1 MDGIRWILGRY
12 YAGLFLPPGL
22 GKTVITLSAFVTLK
36 EYNDVDTLFV
46 IAPKQ
51 VATLVWPDEVKKW
64 EHTKHLTIGVLHGKD
79 KDTTIRKHHDIYVIN
94 PEGLNWL
101 LTKHP
106 HFFDK
111 KTIMCVFD
119 ESTCFVAGTLI
130 STPNGNVP
138 IETIKTGDIV
148 YNAFGESIVKNTFSK
163 ISYDLLKITFNNNST
178 ITCTPDHPFFTNK
191 GWLTAKELT
200 DETILYRWEGKIRPE
215 SYEVCNMQ
223 YFIRLCKQTKS
234 VYLLKELLKEVHAYY
249 YVRRYFKSKKRK
261 IFSYIQSKWYYFM
274 EQRYTMPRINKKEII
289 RIWQNTKRR
298 VFKNK
303 GREWNWYASVR
314 SIIEYGITKRF
325 QMELYSNIQTN
336 AWFPI
341 TLQTRFCERRENDWH
356 RSGWLESQ
364 LYRTTTK
371 RFEETNISGMLRVA
385 NIENIERRCK
395 EDVFNIE
402 VEGHPSYYANEV
414 LVHNCFKNHTSL
426 RFKSIKAI
434 LPKFKRRL
442 ILTGT
447 PAPNGM
453 LQLWSQIYLLDMG
466 KRLSKYITH
475 FRTKYFYQPS
485 SYNPYEFK
493 LFPDAEPEIY
503 AAINDIVMH
512 KSKDELDLPPI
523 LYNNIYVELPLG
535 VKARYKAVKD
545 DHESELDEE
554 SPIFSVNAA
563 AKASKLKQIA
573 NGNVYLEDRQV
584 SHLHDEKIE
593 AIKTLVED
601 LNSRPLLVVYE
612 FLHDLAELQKA
623 FPLAPKLIDKN
634 TNLQQVSDK
643 WNRGEVPVMFIQPKS
658 ASHGLNLQYGGCEDV
673 VWFSLTFDLE
683 LYIQTNDRVY
693 RQGIKKSVII
703 HHIIAK
709 GTVDEHV
716 LKILYGKESFQTFL
730 LDYFKK

>member
-1 MDGIRWILGRY
+1 MAKFYPHHYQDDGIKWILGRH

-22 GKTVITLSAFVTLK
+22 GKTVITLSTFAILK

-64 EHTKHLTIGVLHGKD
+64 DHTKHLTIGVLHGKD
-79 KDTTIRKHHDIYVIN
+79 KDITIKKHYDIYVIN

-101 LTKHP
+101 LTKHI

-111 KTIMCVFD
+111 KTVMCVFD
-119 ESTCFVAGTLI
+119 ESTL
-130 STPNGNVP
+130 
-138 IETIKTGDIV
+138 
-148 YNAFGESIVKNTFSK
+148 
-163 ISYDLLKITFNNNST
+163 
-178 ITCTPDHPFFTNK
+178 
-191 GWLTAKELT
+191 
-200 DETILYRWEGKIRPE
+200 
-215 SYEVCNMQ
+215 
-223 YFIRLCKQTKS
+223 
-234 VYLLKELLKEVHAYY
+234 
-249 YVRRYFKSKKRK
+249 
-261 IFSYIQSKWYYFM
+261 
-274 EQRYTMPRINKKEII
+274 
-289 RIWQNTKRR
+289 
-298 VFKNK
+298 
-303 GREWNWYASVR
+303 
-314 SIIEYGITKRF
+314 
-325 QMELYSNIQTN
+325 
-336 AWFPI
+336 
-341 TLQTRFCERRENDWH
+341 
-356 RSGWLESQ
+356 
-364 LYRTTTK
+364 
-371 RFEETNISGMLRVA
+371 
-385 NIENIERRCK
+385 
-395 EDVFNIE
+395 
-402 VEGHPSYYANEV
+402 
-414 LVHNCFKNHTSL
+414 FKNHTSL
-426 RFKSIKAI
+426 RFKAIKAV

-453 LQLWSQIYLLDMG
+453 IQLWPQIYLLDMG

-475 FRTKYFYQPS
+475 FRTKYFYQPN
-485 SYNPYEFK
+485 SYNPYDFK
-493 LFPDAEPEIY
+493 LFPDAETEIY

-512 KSKDELDLPPI
+512 KSKDELNLPPI
-523 LYNNIYVELPLG
+523 LYNNIYIELPLS

-545 DHESELDEE
+545 DLESELDEK

-584 SHLHDEKIE
+584 LHLHDEKVE

-601 LNSRPLLVVYE
+601 LNGRPLLVVYE

-623 FPLAPKLIDKN
+623 FPQAPKLIDKN

-643 WNRGEVPVMFIQPKS
+643 WNRGEIPVMFIQPKS

-693 RQGIKKSVII
+693 RQGIKKSVTI

-709 GTVDEHV
+709 DTVDEHV
-716 LKILYGKESFQTFL
+716 LKILEGKESFQTFL